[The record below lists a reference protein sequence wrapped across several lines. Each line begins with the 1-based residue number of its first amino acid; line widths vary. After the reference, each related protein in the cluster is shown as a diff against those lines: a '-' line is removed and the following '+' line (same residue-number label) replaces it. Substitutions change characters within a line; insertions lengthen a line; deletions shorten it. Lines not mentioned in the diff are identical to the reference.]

1 MTGLN
6 SKPAQ
11 LAQGHSQLDLT
22 VFRAGDTKPSQEN
35 PMKSLSTPIL
45 SRDCPVCSCCLL
57 SSCCVCAWERSPPSS
72 TALPPQE
79 SWRMYWGP
87 TLCYDP
93 PFPWAHPAHW
103 APPHAASKHP
113 NGHRIPWWLRFG
125 RELSFSPIDSF
136 HRKTFKCL
144 NFDHYTNGKKFRS
157 LEAASGNHPFLS
169 LGEFTIS
176 C

>member
-11 LAQGHSQLDLT
+11 LAQGHSQLDLSI
-22 VFRAGDTKPSQEN
+22 FRAGDTKPSQEN

-87 TLCYDP
+87 TPYYDP
-93 PFPWAHPAHW
+93 FSLSTPSSLGPSSCSLQTPQWPQ
-103 APPHAASKHP
+103 
-113 NGHRIPWWLRFG
+113 NPWWLRFG